1 MGCFQLRFPVSS
13 LRIPFRLMATS
24 AYILPHQPGA
34 TATTTTTVPGV
45 DQLKL
50 LSKLPKPEKT
60 PKVGDTKVFY
70 DTPEGKVT
78 ALVSLGDKFASK
90 KLNERREFV
99 RRAIGSAVK
108 ELRDLDG
115 VNLAEIDASTDPHA
129 AGECPRQIAGTIQPD
144 YILSS
149 RWRTSG
155 QIQVHPQDI
164 APVQIRSKS
173 RTADPGKIGAGT
185 LTILKGMGY
194 RGQVRGS
201 PELG

>member
-1 MGCFQLRFPVSS
+1 MGRFQLRFPVSS
-13 LRIPFRLMATS
+13 LRISSRLMATS

-34 TATTTTTVPGV
+34 TATATTTVPGI

-90 KLNERREFV
+90 KLNEQREFV
-99 RRAIGSAVK
+99 RRAVGSAVK

-115 VNLAEIDASTDPHA
+115 VNVAEIDASTDPHA
-129 AGECPRQIAGTIQPD
+129 AGEYPRQITGTIQPD
-144 YILSS
+144 YALSS
-149 RWRTSG
+149 RWRASG
-155 QIQVHPQDI
+155 QIQVHPQNL

-173 RTADPGKIGAGT
+173 RTADPRSFGAGT
-185 LTILKGMGY
+185 LATLKGMGH
-194 RGQVRGS
+194 RGQVCGS
-201 PELG
+201 PKLG

>member
-13 LRIPFRLMATS
+13 LRISSRLMATS

-34 TATTTTTVPGV
+34 TATATPTVPGI

-50 LSKLPKPEKT
+50 LSKLPKPENP

-70 DTPEGKVT
+70 DTPEGKIT

-90 KLNERREFV
+90 KLNEQREFV

-129 AGECPRQIAGTIQPD
+129 AGKCPRQITGTVQPD

-155 QIQVHPQDI
+155 QIQVHPQDLS
-164 APVQIRSKS
+164 PVKIRSKP
-173 RTADPGKIGAGT
+173 RTTDPGSFGAGT
-185 LTILKGMGY
+185 LAILKGMGH
-194 RGQVRGS
+194 RGQVCRS
-201 PELG
+201 PKLG

>member
-1 MGCFQLRFPVSS
+1 MGRFQLGFPVSS
-13 LRIPFRLMATS
+13 LRISSRLMATS

-34 TATTTTTVPGV
+34 TATTTPAVTGV

-50 LSKLPKPEKT
+50 LSKLPKPEKA

-129 AGECPRQIAGTIQPD
+129 AGKCPRQITSAIQPD
-144 YILSS
+144 KTLPS
-149 RWRTSG
+149 RWRASG
-155 QIQVHPQDI
+155 QIQVHPQDL
-164 APVQIRSKS
+164 APVQIQSKS
-173 RTADPGKIGAGT
+173 RTVDPGSFDAGT
-185 LTILKGMGY
+185 PAILKGMGH
-194 RGQVRGS
+194 RGQVCGS
-201 PELG
+201 PKLG